1 MIPIVVQARMD
12 SRRLYGKVLMPITGG
27 CALSHLLDRLFM
39 TEMPVIVATSDRD
52 VDKPIQMFCEHYDIE
67 GFYGAVE
74 VPKRLWSVAELKDAD
89 HIVRVT
95 ADDILVDSEYLRK
108 AVREHLENGADY
120 THIPN
125 LPRGFDC
132 EVISRKALL
141 EVMKIDSDTE
151 YIGDILK
158 ERTLV
163 HEVKVEKRHRKRFNY
178 ELNEYKDLKRLRELF
193 SDLFSNHSP
202 PFCLDNVIE
211 YLDYKK
217 SKEKVR

>member
-27 CALSHLLDRLFM
+27 CALSHLLDRLFL
-39 TEMPVIVATSDRD
+39 TEMPVIIATSNRD
-52 VDKPIQMFCEHYDIE
+52 VDKPIQMFCEHYEIE

-74 VPKRLWSVAELKDAD
+74 VPKRLWSVAEMKNVD

-95 ADDILVDSEYLRK
+95 ADDILVDPEYLRK
-108 AVREHLENGADY
+108 AVKEHLQYEADY
-120 THIPN
+120 TYIPK

-132 EVISRKALL
+132 EVISRRALL
-141 EVMKIDSDTE
+141 EVMKIDSSTE
-151 YIGDILK
+151 FIGDILK
-158 ERTLV
+158 DRTFV
-163 HEVKVEKRHRKRFNY
+163 HEVEVEKRHRKRFNY

-202 PFCLDNVIE
+202 PFCLDQVIE